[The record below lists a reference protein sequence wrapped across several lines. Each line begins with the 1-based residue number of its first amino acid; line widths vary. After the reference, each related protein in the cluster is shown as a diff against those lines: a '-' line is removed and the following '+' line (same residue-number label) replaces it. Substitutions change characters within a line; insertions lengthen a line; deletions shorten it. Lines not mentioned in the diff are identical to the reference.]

1 MISNYSSCKIAL
13 VQNIWNSLNTKL
25 KYQECLSI
33 LNTFTMANFN
43 DPPNKFRFYYGWAIV
58 FALFLAS
65 FSRVP
70 FTGYVFGVFLKP
82 MSEELHWS
90 RSEIA
95 GAVTGG
101 TILAG
106 ISAIFVGRFIDKYG
120 PRIIFFSSGM
130 VIGATLIFLSTVK
143 SLMGFYVIYIIGR
156 TFAQSVNHHG
166 MGTAVASKWFTRQR
180 ARAIALVSLGGPS
193 GGLILLLI
201 SHAVISGYGWRT
213 AWLVLGFLSWIISVI
228 PASLIL
234 RASPK
239 EIDTEPEPKD
249 TSTISEQPLT
259 QSPVI
264 SKGTQT
270 YEYSWELS
278 QAIKTRAFWEL
289 CFVGGFVHMITTS
302 IVFHMLPYFTD
313 VGIPNSTAVFAF
325 TIYSMVSVVATLA
338 WGATAERYGAHKSM
352 IGAVF
357 FLTVSSLAL
366 TNVSGTVFAFLSAAL
381 LGIGAVGTTML
392 IYALWPFYFGKRFLG
407 SIQGAGLMFNHFGNA
422 MGPLFAAVVFDSS
435 ANYTSAFIADTVL
448 GVFTLIILFFSR
460 PPKPSAQ
467 SQHSP

>member
-1 MISNYSSCKIAL
+1 M
-13 VQNIWNSLNTKL
+13 V
-25 KYQECLSI
+25 
-33 LNTFTMANFN
+33 NFN
-43 DPPNKFRFYYGWAIV
+43 ILPTKFRFYYGWAIV

-70 FTGYVFGVFLKP
+70 FTGYVFGIFLKP

-90 RSEIA
+90 RAEIA

-106 ISAIFVGRFIDKYG
+106 ISAMFVGRWIDKYG
-120 PRIIFFSSGM
+120 PRVIFFFSGI

-166 MGTAVASKWFTRQR
+166 MGTAVASKWFVRHR

-201 SHAVISGYGWRT
+201 SHMVISEYGWRT
-213 AWLVLGFLSWIISVI
+213 AWLVLGFLSWIIAVI

-239 EIDTEPEPKD
+239 EIDIEPKD
-249 TSTISEQPLT
+249 TSTISGRHQAHLSPIDDST
-259 QSPVI
+259 QI
-264 SKGTQT
+264 

-278 QAIKTRAFWEL
+278 QAIKTRSFWEL
-289 CFVGGFVHMITTS
+289 CFVGGLVHMITTS
-302 IVFHMLPYFTD
+302 IVFHMIPYFTD
-313 VGIPNSTAVFAF
+313 VGIPDSTAVFAF
-325 TIYSMVSVVATLA
+325 TIYSAISVVATLA
-338 WGATAERYGAHKSM
+338 WGSIAERYGVRKSM
-352 IGAVF
+352 MGAVF
-357 FLTVSSLAL
+357 FLTAASLAL
-366 TNVSGTVFAFLSAAL
+366 TNVTGITFAFLSAAL

-407 SIQGAGLMFNHFGNA
+407 SIQGTGLMFNHFGNA
-422 MGPLFAAVVFDSS
+422 MGPLFAAVVFDLSS
-435 ANYTSAFIADTVL
+435 KYTSAFVADTGL
-448 GVFTLIILFFSR
+448 GIFTLIILYFSR
-460 PPKPSAQ
+460 SPKPPAT
-467 SQHSP
+467 SQYKP